1 MTTSQEPHTPLLS
14 TVLDTMGSDIVSGT
28 LPAGERFTLNDI
40 CLRFDISRTV
50 AREAMRALEQLGM
63 VSSSRR
69 VGITVL
75 PISEWAVY
83 DSAIITWRLNSEKSR
98 DEQRSSLN
106 ELRLAIEPIAASLA
120 AQHGSPADKAEILEL
135 AQRLH
140 SFEEAPARR
149 VGEQLATDLRFH
161 TMVLHASGNEMFA
174 ALSPFLLSMV
184 RGRSVFGSRKRNPT
198 AGTARL
204 HLDLAEAI
212 HRCGATEAEKIARAI
227 LTEAR
232 ANET

>member
-83 DSAIITWRLNSEKSR
+83 DSSIITWRLNSEKSR
-98 DEQRSSLN
+98 DGQRSSLN

-120 AQHGSPADKAEILEL
+120 AQHGSPADKAELLEL

-140 SFEEAPARR
+140 SFEEAHARR

-212 HRCGATEAEKIARAI
+212 HRCDATEAEKIARAI

>member
-75 PISEWAVY
+75 TISEWAVY
-83 DSAIITWRLNSEKSR
+83 DSSIITWRLNSEKSR

-212 HRCGATEAEKIARAI
+212 HRCDATEAEKIARAI

>member
-1 MTTSQEPHTPLLS
+1 MATTQEPHTPLLN
-14 TVLDTMGSDIVSGT
+14 TVLGTMGSDIVSGN

-40 CLRFDISRTV
+40 CQRFDISRTV

-63 VSSSRR
+63 VASSRR

-83 DSAIITWRLNSEKSR
+83 DSSIITWRLNSEKSR
-98 DEQRSSLN
+98 DGQRSSLN
-106 ELRLAIEPIAASLA
+106 ELRLAIEPTAASLA
-120 AQHGSPADKAEILEL
+120 AQHGSQADKEEILEL

-140 SFEEAPARR
+140 AFEDTPARR

-174 ALSPFLLSMV
+174 ALSPLLLSMV

-204 HLDLAEAI
+204 HLDLAHAI
-212 HRCGATEAEKIARAI
+212 HSGDANEAEKIARAI

-232 ANET
+232 AKET